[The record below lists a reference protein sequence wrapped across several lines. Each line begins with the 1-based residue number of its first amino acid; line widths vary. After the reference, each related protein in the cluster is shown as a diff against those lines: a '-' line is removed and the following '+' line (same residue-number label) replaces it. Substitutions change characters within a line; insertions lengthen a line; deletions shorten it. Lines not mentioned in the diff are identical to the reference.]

1 MLVAIM
7 PGNRLAIRSA
17 SRRQARG
24 YVDIDY
30 EDANLDDVAD
40 DEIRS
45 IADSTASRS
54 VELSSN
60 GELGVSN
67 LLAAKDSDVFL
78 ERSRIFDDIANKHL
92 QPSETDLMIQKV
104 VISALSR
111 VLMTCVC

>member
-1 MLVAIM
+1 MSE
-7 PGNRLAIRSA
+7 NRLALRGA
-17 SRRQARG
+17 PWRRPRG
-24 YVDIDY
+24 YVDIEH
-30 EDANLDDVAD
+30 EDESVDDVAD

-54 VELSSN
+54 VDLSSN
-60 GELGVSN
+60 GEMGISN

-104 VISALSR
+104 YFSASLQ